1 MLPRAQR
8 RCRRSEFSLSTLRR
22 EQSSL
27 CPSAG
32 PPASLSDSR
41 GAALAARG
49 RVAEAE
55 ATGAAAVPGGD
66 REWAAQ
72 AESSPAEAEPEAE
85 AGATVP
91 AAEGAEPRAGRPRAE
106 WELRMRSFRRVLG
119 SPLVAAEPVQQCGLG
134 SSSLACERTGRWDP
148 AGRRT
153 ASAARRRPVRAALDS
168 PLLHDA
174 ESRLPA
180 SSSGRHRP
188 VAPCV
193 QHLADQRPPLRRARP
208 AQRRRRRPRQA
219 PRCHRTSVS

>member
-32 PPASLSDSR
+32 PPPSLSDSR

-85 AGATVP
+85 AGAAVP

-106 WELRMRSFRRVLG
+106 WRMRSFRRVLG

-168 PLLHDA
+168 PLLHGA

-193 QHLADQRPPLRRARP
+193 QHLADRRPPLRRARP